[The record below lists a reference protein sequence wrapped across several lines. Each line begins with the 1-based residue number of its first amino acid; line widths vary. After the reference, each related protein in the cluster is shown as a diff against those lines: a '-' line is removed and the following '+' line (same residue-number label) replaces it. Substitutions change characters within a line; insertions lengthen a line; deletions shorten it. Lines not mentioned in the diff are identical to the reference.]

1 MDKIDKFYNKKGKL
15 CGFLKDGIYRKEVDS
30 RKHKLKNGNAYGIDA
45 DILKQLILKNCERIR
60 LREKDTKRVYEVD
73 LSVFLSH
80 KSFVRDYDGEQ
91 RFLPIGEW
99 RLEDKT
105 IKLF

>member
-1 MDKIDKFYNKKGKL
+1 MVETFYNNKGKVV
-15 CGFLKDGIYRKEVDS
+15 GHLKDGVYYKEVVES
-30 RKHKLKNGNAYGIDA
+30 KHKLRNGNAYGIDA
-45 DILKQLILKNCERIR
+45 DILKQLILKKCDKIR

-99 RLEDKT
+99 RLEDLT